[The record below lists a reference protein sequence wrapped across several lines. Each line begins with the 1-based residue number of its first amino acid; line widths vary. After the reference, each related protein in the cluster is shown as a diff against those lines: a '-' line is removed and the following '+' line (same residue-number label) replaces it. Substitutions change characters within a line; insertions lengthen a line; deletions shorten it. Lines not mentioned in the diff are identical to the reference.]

1 MHFKHVSAEKTKL
14 FVAGHIGARKRG
26 NGMKRLATVA
36 ALVIGFGWPAKADL
50 EVAAVLEREAPK
62 SVCQIIDESA
72 ATHDLSVEFLTRL
85 IWKESRF
92 KPDALSPKGAQGI
105 AQFMPGTAALRGLT
119 DPFDPHQAIPA
130 AAHYLSDL
138 SARFGNHGLAAAAY
152 NAGERRVANWLADG
166 GGLPWETR
174 DFVAFITGLPV
185 EDWKAAIDAAAQ
197 GGAASEVSVAGGQDG
212 AEAEAEA
219 EAEAGTPLATC
230 SGIAA
235 ILAKPGAGSALLA
248 ARVRRAGE
256 AEWAPWGA
264 QVAGNFSEAR
274 AMASWSTLQ
283 RRHPALLAD
292 RAPMVVRSV
301 MRGRGTAPFTH
312 IRIGAETRKAA
323 EDLCAGLRRE
333 GAACIVLKN

>member
-1 MHFKHVSAEKTKL
+1 MP
-14 FVAGHIGARKRG
+14 AG
-26 NGMKRLATVA
+26 GMIRLASVVV
-36 ALVIGFGWPAKADL
+36 LVIGFGWSARADL
-50 EVAAVLEREAPK
+50 EIAAVLEREAPK

-72 ATHDLSVEFLTRL
+72 EKHDLPVEFLTRL

-92 KPDALSPKGAQGI
+92 KSDAVSPKGAQGI
-105 AQFMPGTAALRGLT
+105 AQFMPGTAALRGLA

-138 SARFGNHGLAAAAY
+138 SGRFGNRGLAAAAY
-152 NAGERRVANWLADG
+152 NAGERRVADWLAED

-174 DFVAFITGLPV
+174 DFVFFITGLAA
-185 EDWKAAIDAAAQ
+185 EDWKADIDASPQDEAP
-197 GGAASEVSVAGGQDG
+197 GADPVDG
-212 AEAEAEA
+212 DEDD
-219 EAEAGTPLATC
+219 AEAGTPLPTC
-230 SGIAA
+230 SRVAA
-235 ILAKPGAGSALLA
+235 ILAKPGAGSSLLA
-248 ARVRRAGE
+248 ARARRAGE

-292 RAPMVVRSV
+292 RVPMVVRSV

-312 IRIGAETRKAA
+312 IRIGAESRKAA
-323 EDLCAGLRRE
+323 EDLCVRLRRE
-333 GAACIVLKN
+333 GAACIVLRN